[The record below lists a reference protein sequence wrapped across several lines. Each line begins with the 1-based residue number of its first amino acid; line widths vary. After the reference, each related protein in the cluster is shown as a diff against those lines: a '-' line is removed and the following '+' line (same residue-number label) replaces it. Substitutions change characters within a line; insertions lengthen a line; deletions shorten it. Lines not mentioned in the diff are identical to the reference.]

1 MLVHKRT
8 LGVIETIWTG
18 EYATNHGTS
27 YPVDSQIHIADVDD
41 PDEWWELPKDSKL
54 AAKIRKL
61 YPWMTPEIDEQGN
74 LIGVQSDK
82 PDSVDVNAVNEERKK
97 EAQARGYKYAGRA
110 RPKNLMS
117 FLRKDN
123 KP

>member
-8 LGVIETIWTG
+8 LGVIETVWTG
-18 EYATNHGTS
+18 KYVLVQGVS
-27 YPVDSQIHIADVDD
+27 YPVDQQVRISDVDD

-61 YPWMTPEIDEQGN
+61 YPWMIPEIDEQGN
-74 LIGVQSDK
+74 LIGVQPDK
-82 PDSVDVNAVNEERKK
+82 PDTVDLNAIKEERQK
-97 EAQARGYKYAGRA
+97 EAQARGYQHAGRI